1 MISETSNQPFYS
13 SVRNEYRYLLVDGAL
28 CPGGINWLW
37 NMGLVEAPRPVLID
51 GQHDALA
58 EIGPIL
64 VPLSGNDDLEE
75 RWSNGVESLLRA
87 SILHTTLRT
96 DEVIHWLRAR
106 SQVQLQDGRVV
117 WFRVGDS
124 AILSRLLASAIEAP
138 SNFWAGI
145 QRVSINTGTGFQ
157 HFDLPELALKP
168 VVSRKVEPQFRFTE
182 VLAAVLEKTA
192 VSPHMEVL

>member
-1 MISETSNQPFYS
+1 MISETSNQPFCP
-13 SVRNEYRYLLVDGAL
+13 SVSDEYRYLLVDGAL
-28 CPGGINWLW
+28 CPGGIDWLW
-37 NMGLVEAPRPVLID
+37 NMGLVEAPHPVLKD

-58 EIGPIL
+58 GIGPIL

-75 RWSNGVESLLRA
+75 CWSNGVEPLLRA
-87 SILHTTLRT
+87 SILYTTLRT

-106 SQVQLQDGRVV
+106 SQIQLQDGRVV

-124 AILSRLLASAIEAP
+124 AILSRLLTSAVEAP

-157 HFDLPELALKP
+157 HFDLPELAQKP
-168 VVSRKVEPQFRFTE
+168 VVSMKVEPQFRFTE
-182 VLAAVLEKTA
+182 ELIAVLEKTA